1 MADDQDAIALIDLDG
16 TVADYGG
23 ALAREMRTIQHPG
36 EEPYMDRYEELTK
49 RVEPPHVEARRKM
62 IQRVPGFWRNLE
74 GIPIGFEVVDE
85 LRAVG
90 FQLHVLTKGPHS
102 NAGAWGEKL
111 EWSRKNLP
119 DAVVTVT
126 GDKSIVY
133 GRVLVD
139 DYPPYFLEWLKNRP
153 RGLVVCVAHPWN
165 EPFKKGGGAEHPNV
179 FRYDGKEDL
188 EALRVA
194 VQRARSRASGEA
206 L

>member
-16 TVADYGG
+16 TVADYSG
-23 ALAREMRTIQHPG
+23 ALSREMRAIQHPD
-36 EEPYMDRYEELTK
+36 EEPYADRYEEATK
-49 RVEPPHVEARRKM
+49 RTELPHVEARRKM

-74 GIPIGFEVVDE
+74 GLPLGFDIVDD
-85 LRAVG
+85 LRTTG

-133 GRVLVD
+133 GRVLAD
-139 DYPPYFLEWLKNRP
+139 DYPPYFLEWLKKRP

-165 EPFKKGGGAEHPNV
+165 EAFKKGGSAEHSNV
-179 FRYDGKEDL
+179 VRYDGTNRDEVTT
-188 EALRVA
+188 AIH
-194 VQRARSRASGEA
+194 RARTRASGEA

>member
-1 MADDQDAIALIDLDG
+1 MADDQDAIALVDLDG
-16 TVADYGG
+16 TIADYGG
-23 ALAREMRTIQHPG
+23 ALAREMRAIQHPD
-36 EEPYMDRYEELTK
+36 EEPFTDRYEELTK
-49 RVEPPHVEARRKM
+49 RIELPHVEARRKM

-74 GIPIGFEVVDE
+74 GIALGFDVVED
-85 LRAVG
+85 LRTAG

-133 GRVLVD
+133 GRVLAD
-139 DYPPYFLEWLKNRP
+139 DYPPYFLEWLKKRP
-153 RGLVVCVAHPWN
+153 RGLVICVAHPWN
-165 EPFKKGGGAEHPNV
+165 EPFKKGGSAEHSNV
-179 FRYDGKEDL
+179 IRYDGANRPEVN
-188 EALRVA
+188 AA
-194 VQRARSRASGEA
+194 IQRARSRASGEA